1 MNTKIKTERVI
12 EIKPFK
18 NILQQE
24 RMKVTDKKVEKTKNT
39 FELIFNI
46 IKSAIYARKKD
57 DAEDLELKERTKL
70 MTEILEQAMQDILK
84 NCLIEISY
92 SFVPEADA
100 HVLNAYQMLTFDS
113 KKRKELYNKVKNMS
127 MEQLD
132 GLVIKDNIELNQE
145 AIVRSI
151 LYSYRDTLSR
161 MSPNVYKLAKAYKQ
175 NNKIRQYMK
184 KRISERD
191 LKILES
197 QASVIGKEEEKFE
210 EWFQKSRIKYSE
222 NIRKRYVENLVQ
234 LGNIL
239 EKFNF
244 LKNYQ
249 EREKRRLEDIG
260 IKSDNTDIKE
270 YFNKDFLLQLPIEA
284 LLAMSCFWSNRLTKE
299 MEDINKVLFILKDL
313 NLIEQIILDEE
324 TYSTFPFEKISNED
338 MKTELIKLGVIK
350 EISQMSI
357 NKLDKEIEAQEAESR
372 EVTKMVDLKQYL
384 EPFIKNYSQEYR
396 KYFDGKMLT
405 TRNILSEDI
414 EEKYLTGLNVVNNLY
429 KCKNANVLALL
440 EACMTRNAIQ
450 NWGYM
455 EDDKNTFGNFVILGF
470 DIPNFNMPLRIHIP
484 KNEISK
490 FLKANNME
498 NIIPLYKG
506 GDDFYRLGE
515 LVKTQ
520 ALVPMPISEKE
531 QIKKI
536 KIDSKKGV
544 QKARYLEHLKY
555 LADTRP
561 DTFPQRLK
569 TPRVIGKGKKQKIK
583 YVFEKEYID
592 LETKVKYKKDKN
604 GSYIKI
610 QSQREER

>member
-1 MNTKIKTERVI
+1 MIA
-12 EIKPFK
+12 IKPFK

-24 RMKVTDKKVEKTKNT
+24 NVKITEKKVEKTKNT

-46 IKSAIYARKKD
+46 LKTAIYARKKD
-57 DAEDLELKERTKL
+57 NTNDFELKERTKL

-100 HVLNAYQMLTFDS
+100 HILNAYQMLAFDS
-113 KKRKELYNKVKNMS
+113 KKRKELYNKIKDMS
-127 MEQLD
+127 MEQLNEF
-132 GLVIKDNIELNQE
+132 VVKDNMEENQE
-145 AIVRSI
+145 AIVSSI

-161 MSPNVYKLAKAYKQ
+161 MSSDSYKLAKAYKQ
-175 NNKIRQYMK
+175 NSKVRQDMK
-184 KRISERD
+184 KRLSEKD

-270 YFNKDFLLQLPIEA
+270 YFDKDFLLHLPMEA

-313 NLIEQIILDEE
+313 NLIEQIILDDEI
-324 TYSTFPFEKISNED
+324 YSTFPFEKISNQD
-338 MKTELIKLGVIK
+338 IKIELIKLGVVK
-350 EISQMSI
+350 EIGQMAV
-357 NKLDKEIEAQEAESR
+357 NKLDREIEEQQEAEPR

-384 EPFIKNYSQEYR
+384 EPFIKNYGQEYR
-396 KYFDGKMLT
+396 KYFDEKMTT

-414 EEKYLTGLNVVNNLY
+414 EEKYLIGLNVVNNLY
-429 KCKNANVLALL
+429 KCKNSNVLALL
-440 EACMTRNAIQ
+440 EACMARDAIQ

-455 EDDKNTFGNFVILGF
+455 EDEKDTIGNFIILGF
-470 DIPNFNMPLRIHIP
+470 DIPNLNMPLRIHIP
-484 KNEISK
+484 KNEISQ

-498 NIIPLYKG
+498 DIIPVYKG
-506 GDDFYRLGE
+506 GDDFYKLGE
-515 LVKTQ
+515 IIKTQ
-520 ALVPMPISEKE
+520 ALIPMPILEKE

-555 LADTRP
+555 LSDTKP
-561 DTFPQRLK
+561 ETFPQRLK
-569 TPRVIGKGKKQKIK
+569 TPKVIGKGKKQKVK

-592 LETKVKYKKDKN
+592 LDTNIRYKKDKD
-604 GSYIKI
+604 GSYVEI
-610 QSQREER
+610 QSQKEER